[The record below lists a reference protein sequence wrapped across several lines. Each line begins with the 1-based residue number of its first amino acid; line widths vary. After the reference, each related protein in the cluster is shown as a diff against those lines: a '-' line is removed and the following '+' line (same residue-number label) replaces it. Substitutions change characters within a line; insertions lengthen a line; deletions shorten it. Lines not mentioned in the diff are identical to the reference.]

1 MLKLV
6 HQLLTKVAECHV
18 FVPVMLLIQLQ

>member
-1 MLKLV
+1 
-6 HQLLTKVAECHV
+6 LTNVAARHV